1 MIKQKGF
8 FGVTEFLGKKN
19 KSKKFSE
26 IMFLYNRKLSVV
38 PITTHIKI
46 KNISKNISKKI
57 LLKKIKTLF
66 FFYKKLFN
74 NYPKVAVLGLN
85 PHNSELSKDSEEVKE
100 ILPAIKILKKNYKIN
115 GPMVADNFFK
125 SEYRKYN
132 VVVGMYHDQ
141 VLIPFKHLFKYD
153 AINITLGLSYFRVS
167 PDHGTA
173 KDIIF
178 KKKANPSSLLECIK
192 FLDRL

>member
-1 MIKQKGF
+1 
-8 FGVTEFLGKKN
+8 
-19 KSKKFSE
+19 
-26 IMFLYNRKLSVV
+26 MFLYNRKLSVV

-115 GPMVADNFFK
+115 GPMV
-125 SEYRKYN
+125 
-132 VVVGMYHDQ
+132 Q
-141 VLIPFKHLFKYD
+141 
-153 AINITLGLSYFRVS
+153 
-167 PDHGTA
+167 
-173 KDIIF
+173 IIF
-178 KKKANPSSLLECIK
+178 
-192 FLDRL
+192 